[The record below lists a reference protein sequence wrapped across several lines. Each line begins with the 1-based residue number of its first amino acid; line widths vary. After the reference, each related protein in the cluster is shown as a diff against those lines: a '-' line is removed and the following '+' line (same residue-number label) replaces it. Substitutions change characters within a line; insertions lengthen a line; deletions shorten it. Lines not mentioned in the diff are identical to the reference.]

1 MSYEK
6 LAAEIEKEGVE
17 IIEMKF
23 KGTSKGLYSDNVI
36 ALDSK
41 IETDS
46 EKRCVLVEEM
56 GHHYTSHGDILDI
69 SDIRNLKQEKR
80 ARNWGYEKLVGIMD
94 LINAYK
100 KGIKNRHDL
109 AEYLNVTEEFLG
121 LALQHY
127 KEKHGFC
134 YQIDKYVVYFE
145 PLGVLEIF

>member
-1 MSYEK
+1 MTYEK

-17 IIEMKF
+17 IIEIKF

-41 IETDS
+41 IETDN
-46 EKRCVLVEEM
+46 EKKCVLAEEI
-56 GHHYTSHGDILDI
+56 GHYYTSHGDILDI

-80 ARNWGYEKLVGIMD
+80 ARNWGYEKLVGIID

-100 KGIKNRHDL
+100 KGIKSRHDL
-109 AEYLNVTEEFLG
+109 AEYLNVTEEFLDK
-121 LALQHY
+121 ALKHY
-127 KEKHGFC
+127 KEKHGLY

-145 PLGVLEIF
+145 PLGILEIF

>member
-17 IIEMKF
+17 IIEIKF
-23 KGTSKGLYSDNVI
+23 KGTFKGLYSDNVI

-41 IETDS
+41 IETDN
-46 EKRCVLVEEM
+46 EKKCVLAEEI
-56 GHHYTSHGDILDI
+56 GHYYTSHGDILDI

-80 ARNWGYEKLVGIMD
+80 ARNWGYEKLVGIID

-100 KGIKNRHDL
+100 KGIKSRHDL
-109 AEYLNVTEEFLG
+109 AEYLNVTEEFLDK
-121 LALQHY
+121 ALKHY
-127 KEKHGFC
+127 KEKHGLY

-145 PLGVLEIF
+145 PLGILEIF